1 MEKQGGKHMLG
12 MIFVIGISLMIMCSI
27 GLYGCIV
34 VGERVDQ
41 RWEELK
47 SADKEDPAN
56 ED

>member
-1 MEKQGGKHMLG
+1 MLG

-27 GLYGCIV
+27 GLYCCIV